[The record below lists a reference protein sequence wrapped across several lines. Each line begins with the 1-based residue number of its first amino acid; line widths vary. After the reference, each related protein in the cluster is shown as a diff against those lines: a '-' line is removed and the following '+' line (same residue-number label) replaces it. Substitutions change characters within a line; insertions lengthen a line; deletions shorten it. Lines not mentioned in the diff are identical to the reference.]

1 MIRTTGK
8 LVLGAL
14 ALALGASTAS
24 AQDVTIGF
32 VAHAQGD
39 PFVQQILQYPS
50 RSVDLGNEASV
61 LRSTN
66 FEMDYTSMD

>member
-8 LVLGAL
+8 LVLGAF
-14 ALALGASTAS
+14 AMALGASTAS

-39 PFVQQILQYPS
+39 PFVQQI
-50 RSVDLGNEASV
+50 
-61 LRSTN
+61 
-66 FEMDYTSMD
+66 